1 MGSHGE
7 VPATGGS
14 EGMGGA
20 PPTVPPADEV
30 SRFRRLT
37 HREWEQT
44 TRDLLRLGETPGLST
59 TFRLDPKQSGY
70 LFEGNG
76 DALEVDQNLW
86 NSYQVA
92 AAELAARVT
101 ADEELL
107 LAILPP
113 ADDLDEDERA
123 ELFIEEFGA
132 RAHRHPLTDAQAEA
146 YWALYERGKT
156 AYSEVSGFVAG
167 VRLVLEGFLQSPF
180 FLYRVEES
188 SSALGDL
195 IPLDAYERASRL
207 SYFLWATMPDDELF
221 SAAADGGLNDT
232 AGLRAQAA
240 RMIEDERA
248 GDMLT
253 HFFERVL
260 EVERYQA
267 IAPSPSKF
275 PDVTEALP
283 GSATSE
289 TAGFVL
295 SAMYEKAG
303 NLRDLLT
310 STTTVV
316 DAELARIYGLDGD
329 FDVAFQS
336 ADLDRQERRGVLTQ
350 VGFLAS
356 HATSS
361 EPDPIHRGVFVARRV
376 ACIEISAPPD
386 GVPPLPPST
395 ADKTN
400 RQLVAEH
407 TEAEGTACRNCHA
420 EFINPFGFAFENY
433 DAVGA
438 YRDMD
443 GDFPVDSSAVVWLD
457 GEQVSVGSAVDLAEA
472 LAESQ
477 QVHDCFSGHL
487 LAYALGRP
495 RSGTDAELVQTL
507 SELSLDQAVPFRDL
521 MVEVSVAITELGR
534 ARPEAEEP

>member
-1 MGSHGE
+1 VGSNGE
-7 VPATGGS
+7 PPATGGT

-20 PPTVPPADEV
+20 PPAVPPADEV

-44 TRDLLRLGETPGLST
+44 TRDLLHLGDSPGLSDA
-59 TFRLDPKQSGY
+59 FRLDPKQRGY

-92 AAELAARVT
+92 AAQLAADVT

-113 ADDLDEDERA
+113 ADDMGEDERA
-123 ELFIEEFGA
+123 ELFIEEFGT
-132 RAHRHPLTDAQAEA
+132 RAHRHPLTDSQADA
-146 YWALYERGKT
+146 YWALYEQGKT
-156 AYSEVSGFVAG
+156 AYTDVSGFVAG
-167 VRLVLEGFLQSPF
+167 VRLLLEGFLQSPY

-188 SSALGDL
+188 SKVQGEG
-195 IPLDAYERASRL
+195 IPLDGYERASRL
-207 SYFLWATMPDDELF
+207 SYFLWGTMPDDEML
-221 SAAADGGLNDT
+221 SAAADGDLDD
-232 AGLRAQAA
+232 AVGLRAQAE
-240 RMIEDERA
+240 RLIEDERA

-267 IAPSPSKF
+267 IAPSSSKF
-275 PDVTEALP
+275 PDTTATLSE
-283 GSATSE
+283 SAASE
-289 TAGFVL
+289 TSGFLL
-295 SAMYEKAG
+295 SEMYEKAG

-310 STTTVV
+310 STTTLV

-336 ADLDRQERRGVLTQ
+336 AALDAEQRRGVLTQ

-356 HATSS
+356 HATSV

-376 ACIEISAPPD
+376 ACMEISAPPD

-457 GEQVSVGSAVDLAEA
+457 QEQVGVGSAVDLAEV
-472 LAESQ
+472 LAESR

-487 LAYALGRP
+487 VAYALGRP
-495 RSGTDAELVQTL
+495 RSGTDDELVQAL
-507 SELSLDQAVPFRDL
+507 GELSLEKAVPFREL
-521 MVEVSVAITELGR
+521 MVEVAVAIVELGR
-534 ARPEAEEP
+534 AEPEVEEP